1 MRAGQLRHRI
11 TIQQLSTTR
20 DDYGGVVET
29 WADFAPD
36 IPASVQPL
44 SGRELIAAQAAQS
57 EARVKM
63 SMRYI
68 PGVTEVMR
76 VSYGGKVYNIT
87 AVIDVDERHRELQI
101 MAGTGLNQG

>member
-1 MRAGQLRHRI
+1 MIAGQLRHSI
-11 TIQQLSTTR
+11 TIQQLSTAR

-29 WADFAPD
+29 WADFATVN
-36 IPASVQPL
+36 ASVQPL

-57 EARVKM
+57 ESRVKM

-68 PGVTEVMR
+68 PGVTEAMR